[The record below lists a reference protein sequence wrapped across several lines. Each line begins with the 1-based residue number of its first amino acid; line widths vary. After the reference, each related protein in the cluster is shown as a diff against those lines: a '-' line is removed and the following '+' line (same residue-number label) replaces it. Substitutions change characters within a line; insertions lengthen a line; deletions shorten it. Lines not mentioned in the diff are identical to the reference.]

1 MPQQFPRGEL
11 LCGRIVL
18 RPPKHE
24 EEAAATPA
32 DAVTPLMLSLDSAF
46 RPTNHLNPHS
56 PDETSFRFDFW
67 ADSAIIINKL
77 CWI

>member
-1 MPQQFPRGEL
+1 VIETSAREIEQMPKE
-11 LCGRIVL
+11 
-18 RPPKHE
+18 PPVGMRFQREVKLALE
-24 EEAAATPA
+24 KLEVRWTGQ
-32 DAVTPLMLSLDSAF
+32 
-46 RPTNHLNPHS
+46 LNPHS